1 MSADGRTI
9 LEIASE
15 TADLT
20 VQKFISVSRPSPST
34 SKPVHSRG
42 KIWILKCQE
51 LLRNQSVLCLLGF
64 ALIWLLELYW
74 FQARTLVPSQGLGA
88 RFAFWAPKI
97 RFVLDIFFIG
107 AVCSFLRARW
117 LMAIACGSFLAHVVL
132 ITYTNIF
139 SQPLSLLTA
148 IASWREGVSVAPFA
162 LSWLPPKPTIA
173 LAIVLAVQ
181 ILLLRAAAKQ
191 RFSSRDRLA
200 LGGCSTLAYA
210 ALFGVTL
217 LLDPLSAAKQST
229 GVARLGVI
237 RGYVGPWFAE
247 LYYLNDERLLQ
258 NAVEQHRR
266 RSSDLVPI
274 EANIPIHDRLVIIQV
289 ESLDYNILGYRANG
303 IEVTPF
309 LNSLREQSM
318 LYKVRAFHPTGSAD
332 ADFTMLT
339 GGPPATHVLNYNL
352 PNFPY
357 DDTLPQILGKNG
369 FKTYAFHGN
378 TGQFYNRRSA
388 FEKMGFT
395 EFSFRE
401 ELEPRGAF
409 EIDRLGLQDRG
420 VLDYSSLTF
429 RQEKGPVCHF
439 VITLTSHT
447 PYVFLK
453 ANDREVVPHPS
464 DAVDRYFNH
473 MRYVDNCLR
482 DYFTS
487 LGKHVTVVLYS
498 DHPTE
503 EGKDDFQPARVG
515 PVQYV
520 PVFVYDSDRNLG
532 DLQRTRASR
541 AMDGSLNIV
550 DFVSYLRSQIELNF
564 AGEKDDL
571 DAVKKPSKPSNVESK
586 TQ

>member
-1 MSADGRTI
+1 
-9 LEIASE
+9 
-15 TADLT
+15 
-20 VQKFISVSRPSPST
+20 
-34 SKPVHSRG
+34 
-42 KIWILKCQE
+42 
-51 LLRNQSVLCLLGF
+51 
-64 ALIWLLELYW
+64 
-74 FQARTLVPSQGLGA
+74 
-88 RFAFWAPKI
+88 
-97 RFVLDIFFIG
+97 
-107 AVCSFLRARW
+107 
-117 LMAIACGSFLAHVVL
+117 MAIACGSFLSHLVL
-132 ITYTNIF
+132 ITYSNIF
-139 SQPLSLLTA
+139 RQPLSLLTA

-162 LSWLPPKPTIA
+162 LSWLPPMPAIA
-173 LAIVLAVQ
+173 LAIVLALQ
-181 ILLLRAAAKQ
+181 ILLLRVAARQ
-191 RFSSRDRLA
+191 RFSLKDRLA
-200 LGGCSTLAYA
+200 LGGCFTLAYA
-210 ALFGVTL
+210 ALFSVTL
-217 LLDPLSAAKQST
+217 LLDPLSAAKQSA

-247 LYYLNDERLLQ
+247 LWYLNDERLLQ
-258 NAVEQHRR
+258 SAVEQYRR
-266 RSSDLVPI
+266 RSAELTPI
-274 EANIPIHDRLVIIQV
+274 EASIPIHDRLVIIQV

-309 LNSLREQSM
+309 LNSLREKSM
-318 LYKVRAFHPTGSAD
+318 LYRVRAFHPTGSAD

-339 GGPPATHVLNYNL
+339 GGPPASHVLNYNL

-357 DDTLPQILGKNG
+357 EDTLPQILGKHG

-378 TGQFYNRRSA
+378 TGEFYNRRSA
-388 FEKMGFT
+388 FQKMGFT

-401 ELEPRGAF
+401 ELERRGTF

-420 VLDYSSLTF
+420 VLNYSSLKF

-520 PVFVYDSDRNLG
+520 PVFVYDSDRNLAE
-532 DLQRTRASR
+532 LQKTRASR
-541 AMDGSLNIV
+541 ALDGSLNIV
-550 DFVSYLRSQIELNF
+550 DFVGYLRSQIELTF
-564 AGEKDDL
+564 GAKAGDQTSEGRLVD
-571 DAVKKPSKPSNVESK
+571 PSSAES
-586 TQ
+586 TNP